1 MTFPSVIAR
10 SGGTTAVGTS
20 HTITLPA
27 GVTAGHLYLVV
38 MGIDGLVTLT
48 TATTGW
54 TKVGQGTGAN
64 GVTAGVFAGIA
75 GTAVTPFVI
84 TSSTSTNGAHNSWD
98 IDLWSG
104 VIADIAFATATGA
117 GSAGTS
123 PALTP
128 AGGALDY
135 LWIVNC
141 SANSG
146 ANLATAA
153 PAGFSNFVSRT
164 AGVTATDGNT
174 EVAELQANTAT
185 ETPGAWTRVVT
196 GGWEADTVSIK
207 PGAAVPFVSPR
218 IITPSFA
225 AMRAANY

>member
-10 SGGTTAVGTS
+10 SGGTTAAGTS
-20 HTITLPA
+20 HTIVLPA

-54 TKVGQGTGAN
+54 VKVGQGAGSN
-64 GVTAGVFAGIA
+64 GVTAGVFVGIA

-84 TSSTSTNGAHNSWD
+84 TSSTSSNGAHNSWD
-98 IDLWSG
+98 IDGWSG
-104 VIADIAFATATGA
+104 TLADVGFATATGA

-123 PALTP
+123 PPLTP

-153 PAGFSNFVSRT
+153 PAGFTNFVSRT

-174 EVAELQANTAT
+174 EVAELLANTAT

-196 GGWEADTVSIK
+196 GGWEADTISVK
-207 PGAAVPFVSPR
+207 PAAAVPFVSKR
-218 IITPSFA
+218 IVAPNFA